1 MQKLSW
7 DEIHRVEHY
16 LGVETEALF
25 RYFDGEDNQKA
36 GDLYDEIDRIFD
48 EGVTGDEVAR
58 DFFRST
64 LIDRL
69 ASCVREYEHSYHV
82 YIDEFAMETGYK
94 PHYLLFSTQTK
105 PPKGYMEA

>member
-36 GDLYDEIDRIFD
+36 GDLYDLDDDFSEDI
-48 EGVTGDEVAR
+48 EGVALQIAATAR
-58 DFFRST
+58 AG
-64 LIDRL
+64 L
-69 ASCVREYEHSYHV
+69 AH
-82 YIDEFAMETGYK
+82 
-94 PHYLLFSTQTK
+94 
-105 PPKGYMEA
+105 